1 MVIVCI
7 MSADSLSSF
16 LFVCCIFCILVFVF
30 FLFSIVFNPFFL
42 LFFFLMIR
50 RPPRSTRTDT
60 LFPYTTLFRSP
71 GDDAHL
77 RAQDHRH
84 LRRHHADAALHAEQP
99 DNLLPGP
106 LRPHDRAGIAPLTML
121 AELLPQQA
129 FALLLVFVRLGSA
142 LMLMPGF
149 GESYISPRIRLL
161 LALAMTVVVQP
172 VLPNVLPALPESPFA
187 LFLLIFGE
195 AFIGL
200 FLGSVARLL
209 MAALSIGGMMI
220 ATVTGLA
227 NEQIGRAHV

>member
-1 MVIVCI
+1 MFIFMIVDGI
-7 MSADSLSSF
+7 W
-16 LFVCCIFCILVFVF
+16 
-30 FLFSIVFNPFFL
+30 FL
-42 LFFFLMIR
+42 LARLLYIFFFCKQKTAYEMRISDWRSDVCSSDLAAGADR
-50 RPPRSTRTDT
+50 RPRHCCVPGAD
-60 LFPYTTLFRSP
+60 LDP

-149 GESYISPRIRLL
+149 GERSEEHTSELQSLMRISY
-161 LALAMTVVVQP
+161 AV
-172 VLPNVLPALPESPFA
+172 FC
-187 LFLLIFGE
+187 
-195 AFIGL
+195 
-200 FLGSVARLL
+200 
-209 MAALSIGGMMI
+209 
-220 ATVTGLA
+220 
-227 NEQIGRAHV
+227 